1 MAMSNVHIGN
11 PVVSLLTLF
20 SLHLEQKAIQP
31 DTFVCQEFPSS
42 NFLQQIKLFDD
53 IKLFNNPVGL
63 GYVCLRVRMCAYKGV
78 RVSACAYVCFVHALR
93 TCEYMCIDVRAC
105 A

>member
-1 MAMSNVHIGN
+1 MLAELAVRHLTHLADLRTNAWMKKKHMAMSNVHIEN

-20 SLHLEQKAIQP
+20 SLHLEQKAMQP

-53 IKLFNNPVGL
+53 IKLFTLVEISLHKPPEVNF
-63 GYVCLRVRMCAYKGV
+63 
-78 RVSACAYVCFVHALR
+78 SQ
-93 TCEYMCIDVRAC
+93 D
-105 A
+105 